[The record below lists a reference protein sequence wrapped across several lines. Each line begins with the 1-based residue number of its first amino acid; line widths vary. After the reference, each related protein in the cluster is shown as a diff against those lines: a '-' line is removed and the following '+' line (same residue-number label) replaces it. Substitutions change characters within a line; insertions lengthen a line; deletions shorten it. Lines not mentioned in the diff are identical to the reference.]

1 MQFLTV
7 CLFIAV
13 CIELFQKLF
22 TSIDQLIKIAMTLF
36 RLYVGLRI
44 HFFSSTNSATKN
56 STIHSNLLVTEKN
69 PFHPNAI
76 RPKILLPPQL
86 RLQTPWEN
94 ILSQYRDNLIKK
106 ICLGFFKLLT
116 TTPIYD
122 SRYRT
127 YTHMMTAI
135 LLTKH
140 DHICYSMISLQ
151 FIFSNFLLTVS

>member
-56 STIHSNLLVTEKN
+56 GTY
-69 PFHPNAI
+69 PFQLTSY
-76 RPKILLPPQL
+76 RKKSVPPQCNSAK
-86 RLQTPWEN
+86 N
-94 ILSQYRDNLIKK
+94 ITTSPIAATDP
-106 ICLGFFKLLT
+106 LGKYFEL
-116 TTPIYD
+116 
-122 SRYRT
+122 
-127 YTHMMTAI
+127 
-135 LLTKH
+135 
-140 DHICYSMISLQ
+140 
-151 FIFSNFLLTVS
+151 V